1 MSFDFIFVSK
11 NLANIGVNGIAYSG
25 MCTNGITLLVSL
37 AIVWRKL
44 VSDSIRTYMSQE
56 ANIFKSISGF
66 LTKRYH

>member
-25 MCTNGITLLVSL
+25 MFTNSITLLVSL

-44 VSDSIRTYMSQE
+44 VSDSIDIRAKKQ
-56 ANIFKSISGF
+56 I
-66 LTKRYH
+66 